1 MKLRVIALAL
11 TLAIPAGAQ
20 VDGGSIEGTVTDPS
34 GALVVGAWLKAR
46 DADTAA
52 TYSETTN
59 EQGYFRFFILPV
71 GSYGIVV
78 EHPGFASSIQ
88 KDVVVTVGAKVYL
101 TFTLHV
107 ASQAE
112 RVEVSG
118 EPPLVEPTRTQVSST
133 VNERMIGSLPVNG
146 RNYIDFVLLV
156 PGTIPT
162 GGVGPSF
169 GGQVSLNLMQL
180 DGMNDNNALGG
191 QPFLNVPY
199 QFSLEVVRE
208 FQVST
213 NSYSAELGRA
223 ADGVVSTVTKSGTND
238 FHGTLFWYYRDKSLN
253 STDLIRKINGQPK
266 DPLHV
271 NQFGAA
277 VGGPIIKNK
286 LFFFAAYDGQ
296 RRKLQN
302 LTLLNL
308 PAGFEFS
315 SDPSVAELQ
324 QLAIDYL
331 TPRAVS
337 YVQTFNEDVYFAR
350 SEWELTRSQRLSA
363 RWNSVRYRSDNGR
376 TSGLQNS
383 LEHAGA
389 GPVNNDALAVSLTS
403 TVSDRAVNV
412 ARFNYLHNDTE
423 GRSNSVNPQAK
434 VFQGGQLVL
443 TIGRF
448 VNDPVSNF
456 FHQFE
461 WADKFAFSRER
472 HAFTLGAD
480 LIWSLS
486 TLFGAQNF
494 SGNYTFNSLQ
504 SFGSSLA
511 GTPLLLPGETYT
523 QAFSGK
529 GTHGVLVHP
538 DSTEFAAFGQDEWRA
553 TPSLTFNFGLRY
565 DVQWMAQPGVT
576 NSALG
581 AVGLDT
587 STISLDRNNFAPRLG
602 FAWSPMHSRRLVLRG
617 GYGLFY
623 GWLRGQVTGRSFF
636 QNGVTVQLRKFK
648 PGSPFIPSYPNNVC
662 GPPDPSGLPPSC
674 AAPIGG
680 TDVIQLISPDY
691 VQPYDQQASFG
702 IEYPLQKDVAISA
715 SYLMVRGTHLQRW
728 RDINLPEPGSARI
741 GIAGTDTVLTYSIY
755 DTPRPIVGFDRILAM
770 EGTAS
775 SNYHAL
781 AVQVNK
787 RFSQNFQFLG
797 AYTLSKVIDDHPFPF
812 DLVPGN
818 AGLESDQLYEPTNPR
833 ADRALGNV
841 DARHRFVLSGIWDL
855 HYADGLSQP
864 AKAILSGWEFSGI
877 LAVQS
882 GLPYSGLVNY
892 DLNNDGNAFN
902 ERTPGQPRHIFRFPT
917 TVSLDPRLTR
927 TVRFNERVRMQFI
940 VEAFNVFNRA
950 NISDVYTTQYAR
962 AISTADCGIAG
973 TPCLV
978 PQNTGTTAFGAP
990 AGTLGPRIMQLALK
1004 LLF

>member
-1 MKLRVIALAL
+1 MWRAL
-11 TLAIPAGAQ
+11 TLVLVLSCAAAAQ
-20 VDGGSIEGTVTDPS
+20 TNEGSIEGIVTDQS
-34 GALVVGAWLKAR
+34 HAVVVGTTVQAR
-46 DADTAA
+46 NVDTSAMFA
-52 TYSETTN
+52 TTTD
-59 EQGYFRFFILPV
+59 EQGYFRFLTLPV
-71 GSYGIVV
+71 GTYEITAG
-78 EHPGFASSIQ
+78 HPGFASLIQ
-88 KDVVVTVGAKVYL
+88 KDLAVTVGARINLPL
-101 TFTLHV
+101 TLLL
-107 ASQAE
+107 ASQTQH
-112 RVEVSG
+112 VVVSG
-118 EPPLVEPTRTQVSST
+118 QTPLVETTRSQVSST
-133 VNERMIGSLPVNG
+133 VDERMIGSLPVNG
-146 RNYIDFVLLV
+146 RNYQDFVLLV

-199 QFSLEVVRE
+199 QFSLEAVRE
-208 FQVST
+208 FQVNI

-253 STDLIRKINGQPK
+253 ATDLIRKINGQPK

-277 VGGPIIKNK
+277 AGGPILKDK
-286 LFFFAAYDGQ
+286 LFFFVAYDGQ
-296 RRKLQN
+296 RRKLEN
-302 LTLLNL
+302 LVLLS
-308 PAGFEFS
+308 PPPGFQLS
-315 SDPSVAELQ
+315 SIPSVAALQ
-324 QLAIDYL
+324 QRALDYL

-337 YVQTFNEDVYFAR
+337 YLQTFNEDVYFAR
-350 SEWELTRSQRLSA
+350 GDWELAPRQRLTA

-383 LEHAGA
+383 MEHTGN

-403 TVSDRAVNV
+403 TFSDRVVNV
-412 ARFNYLHNDTE
+412 ARFNYLQNDTE
-423 GRSNSVNPQAK
+423 ARSNSSNPQAK
-434 VFQGGQLVL
+434 VYEGGQLVL

-448 VNDPVSNF
+448 VSDPVSNF

-461 WADKFAFSRER
+461 WGDTVSYSRQS
-472 HAFTLGAD
+472 HVFKLGAG
-480 LIWSLS
+480 LIWSLN
-486 TLFGAQNF
+486 TLSNAQNF
-494 SGNYTFNSLQ
+494 SGNYVFNSLQ

-511 GTPLLLPGETYT
+511 GNALLQPGESYI

-529 GTHGVLVHP
+529 GTHGATVHP
-538 DSTEFAAFGQDEWRA
+538 NATEFAVFGQDEWRA

-565 DVQWMAQPGVT
+565 DVQWIAQPGVR
-576 NSALG
+576 NSALA

-587 STISLDRNNFAPRLG
+587 SFIPQDRNNFAPRLG
-602 FAWSPMHSRRLVLRG
+602 FAWSPLHSQRLVLRG

-636 QNGVTVQLRKFK
+636 QNGITVQLRKFK
-648 PGSPFIPSYPNNVC
+648 PGSPFIPSYPNNIC

-691 VQPYDQQASFG
+691 VQPYDPQASFG
-702 IEYPLQKDVAISA
+702 VEYQLQKDLAISA
-715 SYLMVRGTHLQRW
+715 SYLMVRGKHLQRW
-728 RDINLPEPGSARI
+728 RDINLPEPDSTSI
-741 GIAGTDTVLTYSIY
+741 GIANTSTFLTYDIY
-755 DTPRPIVGFDRILAM
+755 GKPRPIIGFDRILAM
-770 EGTAS
+770 EGNAN
-775 SNYHAL
+775 SNYHSL

-787 RFSQNFQFLG
+787 RFSRNFQFLG
-797 AYTLSKVIDDHPFPF
+797 AYTLSKVIDDHPYPF
-812 DLVPGN
+812 DLTPGN

-855 HYADGLSQP
+855 HYADDLRQP

-877 LAVQS
+877 LAAQS

-902 ERTPGQPRHIFRFPT
+902 EHTPGQPRNTFRFPT

-927 TVRFNERVRMQFI
+927 TVPFNERVRMQFI

-950 NISDVYTTQYAR
+950 NITGVYTTQYAR
-962 AISTADCGIAG
+962 STLTADCGIAG

-978 PQNTGTTAFGAP
+978 PQNTGTTAFGSP
-990 AGTLGPRIMQLALK
+990 AATLDPRILQLAVK